1 MAISDALPLL
11 QATPISKAA
20 RHGPTGSSL
29 VPGST
34 RSPCRVSR
42 TGSRPIFF
50 PEWFMQTVKFRIVLN
65 DLANDRF
72 RGVMLLLES
81 FVACE
86 KDNTSIALLE
96 GMTKSIRA
104 LVHEATIRFETLVR
118 AYYLHHSFNTYA
130 PVMVQFLSVLGFL
143 SAQKAVTNPSKH
155 QSSMTLATLGQ
166 KASTTSL
173 SR

>member
-1 MAISDALPLL
+1 
-11 QATPISKAA
+11 
-20 RHGPTGSSL
+20 
-29 VPGST
+29 
-34 RSPCRVSR
+34 
-42 TGSRPIFF
+42 
-50 PEWFMQTVKFRIVLN
+50 
-65 DLANDRF
+65 
-72 RGVMLLLES
+72 MLLLEP

-96 GMTKSIRA
+96 GMAKSIRA

-143 SAQKAVTNPSKH
+143 SAQKAVTNPSEH